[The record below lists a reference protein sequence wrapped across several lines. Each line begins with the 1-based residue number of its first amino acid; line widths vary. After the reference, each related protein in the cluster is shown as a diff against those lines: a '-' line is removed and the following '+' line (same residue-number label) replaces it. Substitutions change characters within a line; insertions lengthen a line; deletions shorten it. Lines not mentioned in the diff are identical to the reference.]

1 MNKLSIVNVNWSEDV
16 LTVTLEERRP
26 DLTADPM
33 KNAQIRQGWTRA
45 EAMLLVD
52 RLEKFLSSD
61 PDILEANVV
70 MIEGKPTNIPLVTP
84 RELLLAVRDPAD
96 RELVEESI
104 APRQQE
110 LNKII
115 GSGKAPEEIVKD
127 IQDVSALNLR
137 AAHSTQLDIED
148 AIKER
153 QQKQTETPA
162 PVPVEDNYK
171 VDMGG
176 HPSTLLPPEPVSD
189 EDREGELEV
198 AFGVFEDSLREV
210 RDMPSAVRIWL
221 EAQQLLAKHPSLRDR
236 ARLVMAGHLG
246 KVLGVDSATASEKMR
261 EALQAR
267 QRLMQGA
274 NTPDVQPEPAA
285 VETPAPQQTA
295 ATPTELNAQ
304 QKDFLVKLGSEQKQV
319 MGTVVKVAC
328 QVVANPAKEVSPGL
342 VESFLLSMVGH
353 HPLLSH
359 DGAADEVRA
368 LMQSTRFKLFA
379 LAAKTKIIEA

>member
-104 APRQQE
+104 AP
-110 LNKII
+110 
-115 GSGKAPEEIVKD
+115 
-127 IQDVSALNLR
+127 
-137 AAHSTQLDIED
+137 
-148 AIKER
+148 R